1 MTIVRNSTVRKRKR
15 SRNLWFERI
24 MALIAALNLILVF
37 FDLTYVPFRDFWFN
51 GQIRIGHIS
60 SAYIETEGIS
70 FDLIP
75 AKVSRVITKYDE
87 IKGIVPHRA
96 TTDYIEKVT
105 ELEQQLA
112 DKSIDS
118 PAIAASLQTL
128 RDRSIKMIDNDPFA
142 KAGKSGTLERI
153 KNMMRQHIPNEDNSS
168 KQAFREFWS
177 VDYLRDRSTEE
188 LAFINQEIVP
198 LMKTNYFRY
207 WAENNRYIDNFGL
220 IDFPF
225 GLLFAFEFICRT
237 WYISR
242 TYTGIN
248 WRDAML
254 WRWYDIFLFL
264 PFWRWLRV
272 IPVIIRLNTAA
283 LINLIS
289 IQKQISQ
296 GIVAGIAE
304 DITEVV
310 IIRVIGQMQTSVR
323 QGEITKFLE
332 VGSEDYIDLNNINET
347 TELIKIFAN
356 TLVDQVLPKIQPE
369 AEALLEYSI
378 EKAIQESVAYQGIS
392 LIPGG
397 KDAVSSI
404 TQQLVTQSYQGFS
417 TALQAALAE
426 DKKLEKLAESLIDSI
441 RQSFFT
447 EIQGKQRLKN
457 IESLLVDLLEEI
469 KVNYV
474 ERLSEEDVEQ
484 ILEQTR
490 NLRKIS
496 NTSLN

>member
-1 MTIVRNSTVRKRKR
+1 MTIVRNSAVKKTRR

-24 MALIAALNLILVF
+24 MALLATLNLLLVF

-51 GQIRIGHIS
+51 GQVRIGHIS
-60 SAYIETEGIS
+60 SAYIETDGIS
-70 FDLIP
+70 LDLIP
-75 AKVSRVITKYDE
+75 ANISKIITKYDD

-96 TTDYIEKVT
+96 TASYIDKVA
-105 ELEQQLA
+105 ELEQQLTN
-112 DKSIDS
+112 DSIDS
-118 PAIAASLQTL
+118 PAIARTLQEL
-128 RDRSIKMIDNDPFA
+128 RDRSVDMVDNDPFA
-142 KAGKSGTLERI
+142 AAGKSGTLERI
-153 KNMMRQHIPNEDNSS
+153 KNIMREHIPNEENSS
-168 KQAFREFWS
+168 KQAFQAFWT
-177 VDYLRDRSTEE
+177 VDFLRDRSEEE

-207 WAENNRYIDNFGL
+207 WAENNSYINNFSL
-220 IDFPF
+220 IDLPF
-225 GLLFAFEFICRT
+225 CLIFLLEFLCRT
-237 WYISR
+237 WYLSR

-272 IPVIIRLNTAA
+272 IPTVIRLNTAE

-332 VGSEDYIDLNNINET
+332 AGSDDYIDLNNINET

-378 EKAIQESVAYQGIS
+378 EKAIQQSGAYQGIS

-397 KDAVSSI
+397 KDAVSSL

-417 TALQAALAE
+417 AALQAALAE

-457 IESLLVDLLEEI
+457 IESLLVDLLEEV

-490 NLRKIS
+490 NLR
-496 NTSLN
+496 NVTHQ

>member
-1 MTIVRNSTVRKRKR
+1 MTIVRNSAVKKTRR

-24 MALIAALNLILVF
+24 MALLATLNLLLVF
-37 FDLTYVPFRDFWFN
+37 FDLTYIPFRDFWFN
-51 GQIRIGHIS
+51 GQVRIGHIT
-60 SAYIETEGIS
+60 SAYIETDGIS
-70 FDLIP
+70 LDLIP
-75 AKVSRVITKYDE
+75 ANISKIITKYDD

-96 TTDYIEKVT
+96 TATYIDKVA
-105 ELEQQLA
+105 ELEEQLA
-112 DKSIDS
+112 NNTIDS
-118 PAIAASLQTL
+118 PAIAKTLQEL
-128 RDRSIKMIDNDPFA
+128 RDRSVDMVDNDPFA
-142 KAGKSGTLERI
+142 DAGKSGTLERI
-153 KNMMRQHIPNEDNSS
+153 KNIMREHIPNEENSS
-168 KQAFREFWS
+168 KQAFQEFWT
-177 VDYLRDRSTEE
+177 VDYLRDRAKEE

-207 WAENNRYIDNFGL
+207 WAENNDHIDNFGL
-220 IDFPF
+220 IDLPF
-225 GLLFAFEFICRT
+225 CLIFFLEFLCRT
-237 WYISR
+237 WYLSR
-242 TYTGIN
+242 TYTGIS

-272 IPVIIRLNTAA
+272 IPTVIRLNTAE

-332 VGSEDYIDLNNINET
+332 AGSDDYIDLNNINET

-378 EKAIQESVAYQGIS
+378 EKAIQQSGAYQGIS

-397 KDAVSSI
+397 KDAVSSL

-417 TALQAALAE
+417 AALQAALAE

-457 IESLLVDLLEEI
+457 IESLIVDLLEEV

-490 NLRKIS
+490 NLR
-496 NTSLN
+496 NVTHR

>member
-1 MTIVRNSTVRKRKR
+1 
-15 SRNLWFERI
+15 
-24 MALIAALNLILVF
+24 MALIATLNLLLVV

-51 GQIRIGHIS
+51 GQVRIGHIR
-60 SAYIETEGIS
+60 SAYVETEGFS

-75 AKVSRVITKYDE
+75 DNISRIVTKYDD
-87 IKGIVPHRA
+87 IKGIVPHRD
-96 TTDYIEKVT
+96 TQSYIQEIAN
-105 ELEQQLA
+105 LEQQLTQN
-112 DKSIDS
+112 SIDS
-118 PAIAASLQTL
+118 PAIANSLKEL
-128 RDRSIKMIDNDPFA
+128 RDRSIQMIDEDPFV

-153 KNMMRQHIPNEDNSS
+153 KNMMRAHLPNEENSS
-168 KQAFREFWS
+168 KQAFREFWT
-177 VDYLRDRSTEE
+177 VEHLRDRTDEE
-188 LAFINQEIVP
+188 LAFINRRIIP
-198 LMKTNYFRY
+198 LLKTNYFRY
-207 WAENNRYIDNFGL
+207 WGENNNYLDNFGL

-225 GLLFAFEFICRT
+225 GLLFAFEFLCRT

-254 WRWYDIFLFL
+254 WRWYDVFLFL

-272 IPVIIRLNTAA
+272 IPTVIRLNAA
-283 LINLIS
+283 KLINLIS

-310 IIRVIGQMQTSVR
+310 IIRVIGQMQSSVR
-323 QGEITKFLE
+323 QGEMTKFLE
-332 VGSEDYIDLNNINET
+332 AGGNDSYIDLNDTNEIA
-347 TELIKIFAN
+347 ELIKIFTK

-378 EKAIQESVAYQGIS
+378 EKAIQESGAYQGIS

-397 KDAVSSI
+397 KGAVSNI
-404 TQQLVTQSYQGFS
+404 TQQIVTQSYQGFS
-417 TALQAALAE
+417 TALQAALQE
-426 DKKLEKLAESLIDSI
+426 DEKLEKLVESLVDSI

-447 EIQGKQRLKN
+447 ELQGKQRLN
-457 IESLLVDLLEEI
+457 SIESLLVDLLEEV

-490 NLRKIS
+490 HLRKIS
-496 NTSLN
+496 HS